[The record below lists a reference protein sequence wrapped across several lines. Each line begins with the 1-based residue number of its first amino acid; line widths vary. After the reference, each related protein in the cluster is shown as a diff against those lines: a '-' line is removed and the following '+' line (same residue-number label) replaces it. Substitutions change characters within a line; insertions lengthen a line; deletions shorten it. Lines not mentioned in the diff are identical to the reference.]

1 MADSHVMSKLVVV
14 FSSEAREWSQSI
26 TRHVLEAERAADPAA
41 LASSYELLARLL
53 HNLKGTSATV
63 GLDELSELA
72 HVMEDV
78 LVLFSKRRQA
88 LPGPVADALLTG
100 LDHFMARLRATAE
113 GKEDLPSL
121 SESVT
126 ALERIRREEAEADA
140 LSTGND
146 ATTSSKAERKEATAA
161 HVMAVATSPNGDAST
176 ESGDRVKDEGLGDGT
191 WRVQAKQV
199 IALMR
204 EVEQLR
210 EIRLRLEQRKRQIGQ
225 GIAALARLELPALTR
240 EAVTI
245 FSALEHGLSSD
256 AEETAGVVQVLED
269 DLKEICTVP
278 VRTIIEPLYR
288 VVRDQCRTTG
298 KEAALSVVGAEIA
311 LDRRIVEV
319 LKRALVHLV
328 RNAIDHGMDPPALRK
343 QRGKHREGVVVI
355 RTELHGN
362 MAFVEVADDGSGLD
376 TARIREVAAQ
386 TGIVS
391 SNALGKMDDAQ
402 LHQLIFAS
410 GFSTSREVTQTSG
423 RGVGLDIVRTELEEL
438 GGSVTV
444 QSIAG
449 QSTRFLL
456 TMPVELGS
464 SALVIVRFGE
474 HQLAVPAPGVDVI
487 VGSTSQTCRIDEE
500 QMRFSHRGELIVL
513 HDLGAVLG
521 ARQPQAPVE
530 GQPIL
535 VVESQGRRTAVIVDE
550 VLGDWDLVI
559 RALPPEVRDVPA
571 YQGVVTSATG
581 EILMVLRVDWL
592 VSRQAS
598 AGAVVGKRQALVVD
612 DALTVRALHRAV
624 LEAAGFV
631 VHTTGSGREALE
643 RAQNARYDVVI
654 ADVQMP
660 EMDGY
665 EMTAELRSRDATKT
679 LPIVLVSTHDS
690 EEAQARGQA
699 VGADAFVSKKDCE
712 AGALIATVSRVMA
725 RRSATI

>member
-1 MADSHVMSKLVVV
+1 MASDNMISQLVQV
-14 FSSEAREWSQSI
+14 FSGEAREWSESI
-26 TRHVLEAERAADPAA
+26 TRHVLEAERATDPAA
-41 LASSYELLARLL
+41 LAGTYEVLARLL

-78 LVLFSKRRQA
+78 LVLYSKRRQA
-88 LPGPVADALLTG
+88 LPGPVADTILAG
-100 LDHFMARLRATAE
+100 LDAFMARLRATVD
-113 GKEDLPSL
+113 GKKDVPSL
-121 SESVT
+121 SESMA
-126 ALERIRREEAEADA
+126 ALSRARREVAAEAA
-140 LSTGND
+140 
-146 ATTSSKAERKEATAA
+146 SSEGERA
-161 HVMAVATSPNGDAST
+161 DASAADSARSDGLNEPAEHT
-176 ESGDRVKDEGLGDGT
+176 DHSDRSREDGLGDGT

-225 GIAALARLELPALTR
+225 GIAALARLEMPALTR
-240 EAVTI
+240 ESIAI
-245 FSALEHGLSSD
+245 FSSLEHALSSD
-256 AEETAGVVQVLED
+256 AEETADIVQVLED

-288 VVRDQCRTTG
+288 VVRDQCRVTG
-298 KEAALSVVGAEIA
+298 KEAALSVVGAEVA

-328 RNAIDHGMDPPALRK
+328 RNAIDHGMDPPALRQ

-362 MAFVEVADDGSGLD
+362 MAFVEVADDGGGLD

-386 TGIVS
+386 TGIV
-391 SNALGKMDDAQ
+391 APTILAKMDDAQ

-423 RGVGLDIVRTELEEL
+423 RGVGLDIVRTELEAL

-444 QSIAG
+444 QSISG

-474 HQLAVPAPGVDVI
+474 HQLAVPAPGVDGI
-487 VGSTSQTCRIDEE
+487 VGATSQGCRIDEDE
-500 QMRFSHRGELIVL
+500 MRLSHRDELIVL
-513 HDLGAVLG
+513 HDIGAVLG
-521 ARQPQAPVE
+521 ARQAQAPVE

-535 VVESQGRRTAVIVDE
+535 VLESQGRRAAMIVDE

-559 RALPPEVRDVPA
+559 RPLPPEVRDVPA

-631 VHTTGSGREALE
+631 VHTTGSAREALE
-643 RAQNARYDVVI
+643 RARSARYDVVI

-665 EMTAELRSRDATKT
+665 EMTAELRSEPLTKT
-679 LPIVLVSTHDS
+679 LPVVLVSTHDGDD
-690 EEAQARGQA
+690 ARARGQA

-712 AGALIATVSRVMA
+712 AGALIATVTRVMA
-725 RRSATI
+725 RRSANS